1 MWSDHPAPTPS
12 QREDLAALL
21 AELDAGRV
29 DAPAVRRW
37 TETGAPYAL
46 LLRAL
51 ALIAAGRYDE
61 AAGDVASAVGAAPS
75 SIVVRTAAAR
85 IRFVLRD
92 YSEALTDLDVAAG
105 LPAAPATARAA
116 VFDSK
121 FELAR
126 RLGSYGEAIDAVDAA
141 LACDANGG
149 ERRVRRLERLA
160 QMLLRAGNHAAALD
174 RLTAALAD
182 SQQSIG
188 LYLRAAVLQCR
199 VGDAGG
205 ARRSIAA
212 ATELSARVSREEAVR
227 VRIAGARYLIDI
239 GDLAAARAQLHAA
252 LDMMPGNGDALALV
266 ARLDLWAGNY
276 AAVDRLAEQLM
287 ANGYAAGWRLAGAL
301 HVVRG
306 GWAAALEYL
315 DEAVRRDPHDAE
327 AHVWLG
333 EAFYRSGDHAAA
345 LAALN
350 RGGEMSAEH
359 ADYLASQILR
369 LLVLAARDEFPGL
382 PEQCVPE
389 ALDRMFPGEREATDS
404 DDVPALCALLER
416 ALVLLRG
423 NRSVNATYVP
433 EGAPAAELRSLRLMP
448 SPRGPAKAALWVL
461 VTEGVEH
468 ARRALQRVHADY
480 ARSPEPHCYHG
491 EMYLYLGDYAAARRQ
506 FEQALA
512 LYGQTRWAFIGLGAV
527 ELLEGRPEL
536 TPPLLE
542 RSIALSRGAG
552 PTLFVYRGEALRR
565 LGRLD
570 EAIADL
576 AHATQLNPARV
587 SAWINLGLARD
598 AAGEATALDATL
610 AHLRRFAPGLVHDAA
625 LAAGLPVSAA
635 AQAGV
640 APEREV
646 LRELYET
653 MLQMMRGNRSSTC
666 VTYFTADGHL
676 RVVTSVPV
684 IDAQSEA
691 REMQAV
697 RGMLLR
703 ATGLAAREVR
713 A

>member
-1 MWSDHPAPTPS
+1 MWGDHPAPTPS
-12 QREDLAALL
+12 QRADLRALI

-29 DAPAVRRW
+29 DSLPVRRW
-37 TETGAPYAL
+37 TDTGVPYAL

-51 ALIAAGRYDE
+51 ALIVAGRYDE
-61 AAGDVASAVGAAPS
+61 AARDVAAAVAAAPNS
-75 SIVVRTAAAR
+75 MLVRTAAAR

-92 YSEALTDLDVAAG
+92 YSGALADLDVAAA
-105 LPAAPATARAA
+105 LPAVSAPARAA
-116 VFDSK
+116 VFDSR

-126 RLGSYGEAIDAVDAA
+126 RLGSYGEAIDAADAA
-141 LACDANGG
+141 LACDANGA

-188 LYLRAAVLQCR
+188 LHLRAAVLQCR
-199 VGDAGG
+199 VGDADG

-212 ATELSARVSREEAVR
+212 ATELSMRVPPEEAVR
-227 VRIAGARYLIDI
+227 VRIAGARYLIEL
-239 GDLAAARAQLHAA
+239 GDLVAARAQLHAA
-252 LDMMPGNGDALALV
+252 LEIKPDDGEALALL
-266 ARLDLWAGNY
+266 AGLDLWAGKY
-276 AAVDRLAEQLM
+276 EVAERRALQLM
-287 ANGYAAGWRLAGAL
+287 EGNCAAGWRLCGAL
-301 HVVRG
+301 HVLHG
-306 GWAAALEYL
+306 DFGAALEHL
-315 DEAVRRDPHDAE
+315 DEALRRDSRDAE
-327 AHVWLG
+327 AHVWRG
-333 EAFYRSGDHAAA
+333 EALYRSGDHAAA

-350 RGGEMSAEH
+350 RGGELSAEH

-382 PEQCVPE
+382 PEQCIPE
-389 ALDRMFPGEREATDS
+389 ALDRMLPGEREATSS

-423 NRSVNATYVP
+423 NRSVTATYVP
-433 EGAPAAELRSLRLMP
+433 AGDAAAELVPLRLLP
-448 SPRGPAKAALWVL
+448 SPRGPSKAALWVL
-461 VTEGVEH
+461 VTEGVER
-468 ARRALQRVHADY
+468 ARRGLEQVHRDY
-480 ARSPEPHCYHG
+480 PRSPEPHCYHG

-506 FEQALA
+506 FEQALE
-512 LYGQTRWAFIGLGAV
+512 LYAQTRWAFIGLGAV

-598 AAGEATALDATL
+598 DAGDATALEATL
-610 AHLRRFAPGLVHDAA
+610 AHLRRCAPGLVHDAA
-625 LAAGLPVSAA
+625 RTAALPVSAA

-640 APEREV
+640 APGREI

-666 VTYFTADGHL
+666 VTYFTADGRL

-684 IDAQSEA
+684 IDAESEA
-691 REMQAV
+691 RELRAV

-703 ATGLAAREVR
+703 AIGLATRGGSA
-713 A
+713 